1 MYVCVSGLSLDCVV
15 GHLRP
20 SHVFSSI
27 HEVDLLAIDLHSS
40 SSFPSFS
47 YSGCHG
53 YHLFVA
59 LQSDKD
65 NLLEKGRH
73 IKMSSWKYSCA
84 PDSTREKEKTGHEI
98 IAQALRRYT
107 YTDNNNKFPRYNP
120 AGMGMDNVQHVSAAY

>member
-40 SSFPSFS
+40 FPSSS

-84 PDSTREKEKTGHEI
+84 PDSTRKRKKNWT
-98 IAQALRRYT
+98 Q
-107 YTDNNNKFPRYNP
+107 NNSPGSP
-120 AGMGMDNVQHVSAAY
+120 AVYVHTTTNFQDTTQRAWGWTMYSTFLLHIE